1 MGNNA
6 ARLMYH
12 LSGDVE
18 LRSPEHGFSGVAVCR
33 SVPEEVSAQAK
44 DEMAKK
50 IAQKDSKKLKTGA
63 AEENRSAD
71 GDLRAAF
78 QIASNAKGVSGKD
91 AAKVKADNSVS
102 DYFDSTATAYNQANS
117 VFFKEMIQSVQRAG
131 APNKPYVPPCA
142 NTLGGSILDRQYESD
157 MRENKRLLALP
168 AVSRWWGLTKSDRGG
183 RGGGLISLNLR
194 EFMCKPP

>member
-1 MGNNA
+1 MSNCGAQSMGSLA
-6 ARLMYH
+6 SQY
-12 LSGDVE
+12 
-18 LRSPEHGFSGVAVCR
+18 VAVSPKR
-33 SVPEEVSAQAK
+33 SRLKRKTRWAR
-44 DEMAKK
+44 K

-91 AAKVKADNSVS
+91 AAKVKPGNKVS

-168 AVSRWWGLTKSDRGG
+168 GVSRFGIVSMRGG
-183 RGGGLISLNLR
+183 ADSD
-194 EFMCKPP
+194 FP

>member
-1 MGNNA
+1 MEGITSTRKGWECNSKMKVMGNSA
-6 ARLMYH
+6 SRLMYH

-91 AAKVKADNSVS
+91 AAKVKADNKVS

-117 VFFKEMIQSVQRAG
+117 VFFREMIQKCPACRGAQQAFRA
-131 APNKPYVPPCA
+131 PLCKY
-142 NTLGGSILDRQYESD
+142 
-157 MRENKRLLALP
+157 
-168 AVSRWWGLTKSDRGG
+168 SRR
-183 RGGGLISLNLR
+183 
-194 EFMCKPP
+194 

>member
-50 IAQKDSKKLKTGA
+50 IAQKDSKKLKSGA

-91 AAKVKADNSVS
+91 AAKVKSDNSIS
-102 DYFDSTATAYNQANS
+102 DYCNRLQPGELGILKRNDSKCPACRGAQQAL
-117 VFFKEMIQSVQRAG
+117 RA
-131 APNKPYVPPCA
+131 PLCKY
-142 NTLGGSILDRQYESD
+142 
-157 MRENKRLLALP
+157 
-168 AVSRWWGLTKSDRGG
+168 SRR
-183 RGGGLISLNLR
+183 
-194 EFMCKPP
+194 